1 MEIKKVGIPLVKPV
15 GGATPTPVQPVTVA
29 VKPVGVTPVVQPT
42 VAHAVPVAVPVA
54 APVQAQPIQPV
65 VEEEKPKGELFGSGS
80 VADIP
85 KEERLNDVKSAVNKV
100 QNKKAIE
107 ADDEDNEDIDESDE
121 NEKKTKSK
129 KKVEDN
135 KPKFVVPLK
144 VRIYDREVFVV
155 DDASMTEDQIRI
167 KAADEYGF
175 FEFDKERTKFIY
187 NDAKNEVVLKASFEK
202 RG

>member
-1 MEIKKVGIPLVKPV
+1 MEIKKVGIPVVKPV
-15 GGATPTPVQPVTVA
+15 GGTASTPVTPVA
-29 VKPVGVTPVVQPT
+29 VKPVGVAPIQVAQAVKPVTQA
-42 VAHAVPVAVPVA
+42 VAQ
-54 APVQAQPIQPV
+54 APVQAV
-65 VEEEKPKGELFGSGS
+65 VEEEKPKGGLFGGGS
-80 VADIP
+80 VADVP

-100 QNKKAIE
+100 QSKSVEVSDEGDEDTDE
-107 ADDEDNEDIDESDE
+107 AD
-121 NEKKTKSK
+121 EKKTKSK

-135 KPKFVVPLK
+135 KPKFNVPLK

-155 DDASMTEDQIRI
+155 DDINMTEDQIRI